1 MSRPQETQ
9 NYRYEVRTINPEAI
23 TTQAIADNPR
33 VALPGDVEAAT
44 KNLVIKQTG
53 QGAPAKVTALVHC
66 LITQFF
72 IQSHRTG
79 LYNRQPSLWA
89 SIAKAG
95 SAEATQLSTGIFQK
109 KLLPVYDLTIF
120 DLRGRPVILARLVC
134 EAQAPQD
141 NFYANILSGLLQKA
155 KQTPGLNGL
164 FLVCPEPFPQNILA
178 KVAKLTSSHD
188 PVGRYES
195 RLPEPSQA
203 HLNLL
208 EMTSSAGAE
217 GEEQDKVSLRLVH
230 PNLATTRTTRDF
242 VMESSKP

>member
-1 MSRPQETQ
+1 MNRPQETQ
-9 NYRYEVRTINPEAI
+9 NYRYEIRTINAEAI

-33 VALPGDVEAAT
+33 VALPADLESAAR
-44 KNLVIKQTG
+44 NLAIKQTS

-72 IQSHRTG
+72 VQAHRTG
-79 LYNRQPSLWA
+79 LYNRQPSLWG

-109 KLLPVYDLTIF
+109 QMLPVYDLTIF
-120 DLRGRPVILARLVC
+120 DLRDRPVVLARLVC
-134 EAQAPQD
+134 ETQTPQD
-141 NFYANILSGLLQKA
+141 NFYNNLLSGLLQKA
-155 KQTPGLNGL
+155 KQNPGLNGL
-164 FLVCPEPFPQNILA
+164 FFVCPEPFPQNILA

-208 EMTSSAGAE
+208 EIASESG
-217 GEEQDKVSLRLVH
+217 DKFSVRLVH
-230 PNLATTRTTRDF
+230 PNLASARSAREF
-242 VMESSKP
+242 VMEAPALSVPN